1 MLCFVLWCKCCYNTY
16 SKLQYMI
23 CERDKI
29 KNWQS
34 LHFIYTFFLIVS
46 IYGCFFLMFALLFV
60 CIFCWQGFLLCIWI
74 KQKCLRIYYIETPP
88 PKKNTLEGRGYYI
101 FLRLSTRIAFY
112 QAEFWFCFNRTLIFH
127 VQYTIMLI
135 FYTYH
140 SK

>member
-1 MLCFVLWCKCCYNTY
+1 MLCFAFWCTCCYNTY

-74 KQKCLRIYYIETPP
+74 KQKCLRIYYIEAPP
-88 PKKNTLEGRGYYI
+88 PKKKIPLKVGVITSFYDY
-101 FLRLSTRIAFY
+101 RLGLLSIKQSFDFALIVFM
-112 QAEFWFCFNRTLIFH
+112 FNI
-127 VQYTIMLI
+127 Q
-135 FYTYH
+135 
-140 SK
+140 

>member
-1 MLCFVLWCKCCYNTY
+1 MSCFALWCKCCYNTY

-88 PKKNTLEGRGYYI
+88 QKKIPLKVGVITSFYDYRLGLLSIKQSFDFAYFNFSCSIYNNADILYI
-101 FLRLSTRIAFY
+101 S
-112 QAEFWFCFNRTLIFH
+112 
-127 VQYTIMLI
+127 
-135 FYTYH
+135 
-140 SK
+140 